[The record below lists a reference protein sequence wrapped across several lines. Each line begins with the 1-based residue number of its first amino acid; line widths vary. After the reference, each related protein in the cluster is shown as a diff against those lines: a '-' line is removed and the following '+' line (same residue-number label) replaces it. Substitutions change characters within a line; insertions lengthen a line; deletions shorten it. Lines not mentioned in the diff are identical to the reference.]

1 MGLQNIK
8 KLLVLSFLIFVL
20 VFSGKCSGDSD
31 TYIQN
36 ENPDPLEPLVISSWG
51 YQLQDADPVEI
62 STSSLDLVVFDYS
75 RTGEE
80 DGKYTPEE
88 ISGIKNRDVIPIAY
102 ISIGEAEDYRFY
114 WEEGWNKNPPEW
126 LGKENPDWEGNYEVK
141 YWIDEWKEIIF
152 IYLDKILDQG
162 FSGVYLDIVDGF
174 EYWSD
179 DEIKKS
185 EDLTE
190 EEAALRMI
198 IFIKEISEYCR
209 EKAGDGFLIIPQ
221 NGENII
227 DYDIAD
233 EFINS
238 ISGIGIEDLFFD
250 GIEPVSE
257 VEINYRIVF
266 IERIKGSD
274 KYVFSIDYVDDGSGY
289 SGKNKERIDK
299 YYKYCGD
306 YNYFP
311 YPGRSDRELDELNII
326 SDLNSG
332 SEF

>member
-1 MGLQNIK
+1 MVLQNIK
-8 KLLVLSFLIFVL
+8 KPLVLLLLMFFIVL
-20 VFSGKCSGDSD
+20 AGKCSGDPD
-31 TYIQN
+31 TYIQD
-36 ENPDPLEPLVISSWG
+36 EDPDPVEPLVISSWG
-51 YQLQDADPVEI
+51 YQLQYADPVEI
-62 STSSLDLVVFDYS
+62 GASGLSLVVFDYS
-75 RTGEE
+75 ITGEE
-80 DGKYTPEE
+80 DGKYSPEE
-88 ISGIKNRDVIPIAY
+88 ISGIKNRDVLPIAY
-102 ISIGEAEDYRFY
+102 ISIGEAEEYRFY
-114 WEEGWNKNPPEW
+114 WDPKWNKNPPEW
-126 LGKENPDWEGNYEVK
+126 LGNENPDWEGNYKVK
-141 YWIDEWKEIIF
+141 YWMDGWKQIVFE
-152 IYLDKILDQG
+152 YLDKILEQG
-162 FSGVYLDIVDGF
+162 FSGIYLDIIDGF

-198 IFIKEISEYCR
+198 TFVKEISEYCR

-233 EFINS
+233 VYINS

-250 GIEPVSE
+250 GTEPVSE
-257 VEINYRIVF
+257 IEIDYRIVF

-299 YYKYCGD
+299 YYKYCD
-306 YNYFP
+306 DRNYLP

-326 SDLNSG
+326 SELNDG
-332 SEF
+332 SEI